1 MPRQA
6 TKAQAVLELKE
17 RLGCQKVVC
26 FGDGINDLPMFA
38 AAEEGYAV
46 ANACQALKDAASA
59 VIDSAEQDGVAKK
72 LLELWNKERAKIV

>member
-1 MPRQA
+1 
-6 TKAQAVLELKE
+6 
-17 RLGCQKVVC
+17 
-26 FGDGINDLPMFA
+26 MFA

-72 LLELWNKERAKIV
+72 LLELWNKEREKIV